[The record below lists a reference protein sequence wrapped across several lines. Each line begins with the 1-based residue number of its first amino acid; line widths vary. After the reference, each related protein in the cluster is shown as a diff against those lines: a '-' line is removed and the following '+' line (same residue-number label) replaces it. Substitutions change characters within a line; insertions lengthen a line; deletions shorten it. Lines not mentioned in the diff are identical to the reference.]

1 MAYGTLNTLD
11 TLAASQQS
19 IAAYGE
25 DNAFAAIEAS
35 LVAHNAIMR
44 DVLGDFVEFTTD
56 RQRRYGGPDNMSMDE
71 VDEFGRGDAQ
81 KISAG
86 ATLGFPLRLFD
97 LTVQWTKK
105 YFQNHTAAELAAQF
119 RAALVAHRRRTTREV
134 KRALFTPTNNTA
146 YVDRLVDNV
155 TLVLRALANADSQPI
170 PLGPNGE
177 VVDASTHTHYLARA
191 GGSVAAS
198 DITALLLTVREHYNT
213 GNLKL
218 YINQAQEAAVRGFTS
233 NFTPYLDARL
243 IASDNTQRAIGTLS
257 QSNYYNRPIG
267 IFDAAEVW
275 VKPWVPASYMVAW
288 LDGGEKPLC
297 FRERTPGSSGLI
309 VAAEDEAYPLRAR
322 TLEAEFGIS
331 VWNRVSA
338 AVLYTGNT
346 TYAAPTLVD

>member
-25 DNAFAAIEAS
+25 DRAFEAIDQA
-35 LVAHNAIMR
+35 LNAHNGIMR
-44 DVLGDFVEFTTD
+44 DILADFVEFTTD
-56 RQRRYGGPDNMSMDE
+56 RQRRYGSPDNMSMDE

-86 ATLGFPLRLFD
+86 VTLGFPLRLFD

-119 RAALVAHRRRTTREV
+119 RAALTAHRRRTTREI
-134 KRALFTPTNNTA
+134 KRAIFTPTNNTS

-155 TLVLRALANADSQPI
+155 TLSLRALANADSQAI

-177 VVDASTHTHYLARA
+177 VFDSSTHTHYLARV
-191 GGSVAAS
+191 GTLAAS
-198 DITALLLTVREHYNT
+198 DISGVLNTVREHYNT

-218 YINQAQEAAVRGFTS
+218 YINQAQESAVRGFTS
-233 NFTPYLDARL
+233 NFVAYLDARL
-243 IASDNTQRAIGTLS
+243 IPSDSTLRANGTLAQNNYFNRAIGL
-257 QSNYYNRPIG
+257 
-267 IFDAAEVW
+267 FDAAEVW
-275 VKPWVPASYMVAW
+275 VKPWVPANYMVAW
-288 LDGGEKPLC
+288 LDGGPKPLVL
-297 FRERTPGSSGLI
+297 RERSAGSSGLV

-322 TLEAEFGIS
+322 TLEAEFGIG
-331 VWNRVSA
+331 VWQRVSA
-338 AVLYTGNT
+338 AVLYVGGTSYT
-346 TYAAPTLVD
+346 APTIVD